1 MNRSFLVLDC
11 ILFLCVLLLLSV
23 ICFADVKRPP
33 VPTLPKLPNKVM
45 KNKIR
50 VPGKLFLFDE
60 RRRLQRKRTPKRRDF
75 NRLILL

>member
-1 MNRSFLVLDC
+1 M
-11 ILFLCVLLLLSV
+11 
-23 ICFADVKRPP
+23 
-33 VPTLPKLPNKVM
+33 PTLPKLPNKVM